1 MELHARL
8 ANIELKISQLKEKN
22 EQLIAKNKI
31 LTHENT
37 ENKVTIKNLM
47 QKLRDM
53 EETNKMIKLAHSID
67 DSSDR
72 SELMNKIDQMIRE
85 INQCIALINP

>member
-8 ANIELKISQLKEKN
+8 AHIELKISQLKEKN
-22 EQLIAKNKI
+22 EHLIAENKI

-37 ENKVTIKNLM
+37 ENKETIKNLM

-67 DSSDR
+67 DSGDR